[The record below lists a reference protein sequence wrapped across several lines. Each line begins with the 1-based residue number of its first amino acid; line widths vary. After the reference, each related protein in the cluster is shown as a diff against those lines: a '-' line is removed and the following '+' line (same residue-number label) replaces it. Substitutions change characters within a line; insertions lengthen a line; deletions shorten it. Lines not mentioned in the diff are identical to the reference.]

1 MKKNVYMNNV
11 VLYLK
16 ESYNEL
22 IHKVSWP
29 KFPELLG
36 ATRIVVVASIIFALL
51 VLVIDLFSKTI
62 TDFFYHLNL

>member
-1 MKKNVYMNNV
+1 MNNV

-22 IHKVSWP
+22 MHKVSWP
-29 KFPELLG
+29 KVPELLS

-51 VLVIDLFSKTI
+51 VLVIDFISNSI
-62 TDFFYHLNL
+62 THFFYGIS

>member
-1 MKKNVYMNNV
+1 M

-16 ESYNEL
+16 ESYDEL
-22 IHKVSWP
+22 MHKVSWP

-36 ATRIVVVASIIFALL
+36 STRVVIVASIIFALL
-51 VLVIDLFSKTI
+51 VLVIDLISKTI

>member
-1 MKKNVYMNNV
+1 MNNV

-29 KFPELLG
+29 RFPELLS
-36 ATRIVVVASIIFALL
+36 ATRIVVVASIIFAIL
-51 VLVIDLFSKTI
+51 VLVIDLISKTF
-62 TDFFYHLNL
+62 TNFFYNINF